1 MLTLR
6 GVVLPPNG
14 SQRVE
19 AEVAGP
25 MAQAETLGQALAD
38 QLRARGAEEML
49 KEN

>member
-1 MLTLR
+1 
-6 GVVLPPNG
+6 
-14 SQRVE
+14 
-19 AEVAGP
+19 